1 MTAALDW
8 FQYVNEWELREK
20 VDFDGINRLIRVYP
34 GVTQLNLR
42 SELYSAWIR
51 WLPLQNNAAFLPA
64 MRYSG
69 FDPIPGGETGGV
81 FFLINNWKLILS
93 IEDTAIN
100 GVLYS
105 EDYPSPYF
113 SSDTMNPVFPAQAS
127 SYVSSVVITQNVIT
141 ATKEEI
147 AQLTADLSA
156 NTTAIAAA
164 NATWN
169 HQKALTVPKFIGLK

>member
-8 FQYVNEWELREK
+8 FQYINEWELREK

-42 SELYSAWIR
+42 TEVYSAWIR
-51 WLPLQNNAAFLPA
+51 WLPLQNNTAFLPA

-81 FFLINNWKLILS
+81 FFLINNWKLILD
-93 IEDTAIN
+93 IENTAIN
-100 GVLYS
+100 GVMYS
-105 EDYPSPYF
+105 EDYPSAYF
-113 SSDTMNPVFPAQAS
+113 SAETLNPVFPAQVS
-127 SYVSSVVITQNVIT
+127 SYVSSVVSYQNVIV
-141 ATKEEI
+141 ATKEDI
-147 AQLTADLSA
+147 A
-156 NTTAIAAA
+156 NT
-164 NATWN
+164 TWN